1 MDKQQALEL
10 TKKIRQARKDLTD
23 LVIQAFDGKAWI
35 PLGYDSWDDYC
46 AAEFESDYLRLPKEE
61 RIQAVTRRKQA
72 GMSNRAIASSLGVH
86 ESTVRDDL
94 KSNAGNPAMPEQ
106 VTTTDGRSY
115 PAKRDNPAPKE
126 QRNKVI
132 DENVAEAES
141 RMLDEGRIPP
151 KIELSEQKST
161 LLDGDAIT
169 EEVARRDAILSFR
182 DLVFGASEKLS
193 EITDFGLL
201 GIPDEVEWMK
211 SAIDELSNMWA
222 KAQGSL
228 VESYQK

>member
-35 PLGYDSWDDYC
+35 PLGYNSWDDYC
-46 AAEFESDYLRLPKEE
+46 AAEFKSDYLRLPKEE

-72 GMSNRAIASSLGVH
+72 GMSNRAIASSLGVAH
-86 ESTVRDDL
+86 STVVNDL
-94 KSNAGNPAMPEQ
+94 KQGGQNRPPDKITG
-106 VTTTDGRSY
+106 TDGKSY
-115 PAKRDNPAPKE
+115 SAKHDNPAPKE